1 MICQP
6 MDILSQFPIRKT
18 KEQKLAFR
26 EAVCPYAEKLGY
38 PVTVEEG
45 KFGCRNVIFG
55 NPEEAHYLVT
65 AHYDTPARSV
75 IPNFCAPASFGLWI
89 ARRFLSLALMALIT
103 LAASAFTDNG
113 WLIALAVIGTAA
125 CIDGLLLMGPANK
138 NNVNDNSSGV
148 ITVLEI
154 MKTLPQSQRHKVCF
168 VLFDREEQGLVGSG
182 QYRKAHKA
190 ATEQQLV
197 LNLDCVGDGDHIRM
211 FPTKKLRQDRV
222 KCTSLYAA
230 CGYFGKK
237 DILVHEKGF
246 YRYASDQNR
255 FPYAVAVCALTRRKK
270 LLYLSR
276 IHTDK
281 DTVLDI
287 NNVNLLR
294 AALTSYICRD
304 ASEIRKEMEK

>member
-1 MICQP
+1 MLHQP
-6 MDILSQFPIRKT
+6 IDIPELFPVRKSR
-18 KEQKLAFR
+18 EQKLTFR
-26 EAVCPYAEKLGY
+26 EAVSAWAEKQGY
-38 PVTVEEG
+38 PVTVEAG
-45 KFGCRNVIFG
+45 KFGCHNVIFG
-55 NPEEAHYLVT
+55 NPEEAQYLVT

-75 IPNFCAPASFGLWI
+75 IPNFCAPASLGLWI
-89 ARRFLSLALMALIT
+89 ARRLLSLALIALIAF
-103 LAASAFTDNG
+103 AASAFTHNG
-113 WLIALAVIGTAA
+113 WLIALTVVGTVA
-125 CIDGLLLMGPANK
+125 CVDGLLLMGPANK
-138 NNVNDNSSGV
+138 YNVNDNSSGV
-148 ITVLEI
+148 ITVMEI
-154 MKTLPQSQRHKVCF
+154 MRTLPQSQRHKVCF

-190 ATEQQLV
+190 ATEKQLV

-211 FPTKKLRQDRV
+211 FPTKKLRKDRV

-255 FPYAVAVCALTRRKK
+255 FPYAAAICALNRRKK

-304 ASEIRKEMEK
+304 AAK